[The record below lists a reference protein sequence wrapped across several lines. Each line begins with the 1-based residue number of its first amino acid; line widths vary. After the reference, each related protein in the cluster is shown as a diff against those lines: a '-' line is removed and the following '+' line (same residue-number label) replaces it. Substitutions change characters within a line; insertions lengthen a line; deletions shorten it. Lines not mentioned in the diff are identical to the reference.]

1 MSRVVT
7 HSETWTGYPTNY
19 LSDHQYYAA
28 SSQGNALA
36 PTTNTTYANIN
47 LTRGSSAVTYWY
59 VTFDTSSIP
68 QNATITSC
76 SGKIKCVI
84 SSTNSNYIKTRQAQ
98 FFSGTNAKGATVTVS
113 TSTNV
118 LSPTN
123 IGTWSRDELDD
134 ARVRFYAVRN
144 TGSTN
149 SSIYLRPYGADLTVN
164 YTWDETIY
172 SISASSNVQGVS
184 VSTTSGETTSGGTNV
199 ITLFGVS
206 SLSDIQLLDNGS
218 DVTSSLVVSGSNYVY
233 TLTNVSADHTVTVSD
248 ITPSEVMYTKSNG
261 SWTTMS
267 KVYKKINNAW
277 VEQTDLT
284 NVFEADKI
292 YVRDL

>member
-1 MSRVVT
+1 MSRIVT
-7 HSETWTGYPTNY
+7 HNETWTGYPTNY

-28 SSQGNALA
+28 SNQANALA
-36 PTTNTTYANIN
+36 PTTSTTYANIN

-76 SGKIKCVI
+76 SGKIKCVM
-84 SSTNSNYIKTRQAQ
+84 SSTKSNYIKTRQAQ

-118 LSPTN
+118 LTPTN
-123 IGTWSRDELDD
+123 IGTWSRNELDD

-144 TGSTN
+144 TGSTG

-164 YTWDETIY
+164 YSWDETIY
-172 SISASSNVQGVS
+172 SVSVSSNVQGVGIS
-184 VSTTSGETTSGGTNV
+184 ATSGETTSGGTNV
-199 ITLFGVS
+199 ITLTGVS
-206 SLSDIQLLDNGS
+206 SLSSIQLMDNGS
-218 DVTSSLVVSGSNYVY
+218 DVTSSLVAAGSNYTY
-233 TLTNVSADHTVTVSD
+233 TLSNVSADHTIVVSD
-248 ITPSEVMYTKSNG
+248 VQSNKMYTKVNG
-261 SWTTMS
+261 NWVELQ
-267 KVYKKINNAW
+267 KVYKKVSNSW

-284 NVFEADKI
+284 NVFDPNQI
-292 YVRDL
+292 YVRN

>member
-7 HSETWTGYPTNY
+7 HSETWTGHPTNY
-19 LSDHQYYAA
+19 SSDHQYYAA
-28 SSQGNALA
+28 SSQTNALA
-36 PTTNTTYANIN
+36 PTTSTTYANIN

-76 SGKIKCVI
+76 SGKIKCVS
-84 SSTNSNYIKTRQAQ
+84 SSTNSGYIKTRQAQ
-98 FFSGTNAKGATVTVS
+98 FFSGTNAKGATVTLS
-113 TSTNV
+113 RSANV

-172 SISASSNVQGVS
+172 SISSSSNVQGVT

-218 DVTSSLVVSGSNYVY
+218 DVTSGLVVSGSNYVY
-233 TLTNVSADHTVTVSD
+233 TLTNVSADHTILV
-248 ITPSEVMYTKSNG
+248 ESN
-261 SWTTMS
+261 SPRD
-267 KVYKKINNAW
+267 KVYKKTSSGWVEITHAYKKTGSGW

-284 NVFEADKI
+284 NLFQDGTI
-292 YVRDL
+292 YVNG

>member
-7 HSETWTGYPTNY
+7 HSETWTGHPTNY
-19 LSDHQYYAA
+19 SSDHQYYAA
-28 SSQGNALA
+28 SSQANALA

-84 SSTNSNYIKTRQAQ
+84 SSTNSGYIKTRQAQ

-113 TSTNV
+113 TSTSV
-118 LSPTN
+118 SSPN

-172 SISASSNVQGVS
+172 SISASSNVQGVT

-218 DVTSSLVVSGSNYVY
+218 DVTSGLVVSGSNYVY
-233 TLTNVSADHTVTVSD
+233 TLTNVSADHTILV
-248 ITPSEVMYTKSNG
+248 ESN
-261 SWTTMS
+261 SPRD
-267 KVYKKINNAW
+267 KVYKKTSSGW
-277 VEQTDLT
+277 VEQTDLANLFQDGT
-284 NVFEADKI
+284 I
-292 YVRDL
+292 YVNG

>member
-1 MSRVVT
+1 MSRIVT
-7 HSETWTGYPTNY
+7 HNETWTGYPTNY

-28 SSQGNALA
+28 SNQGNALA
-36 PTTNTTYANIN
+36 PTTNTTYSNIN

-118 LSPTN
+118 LTPTN

-164 YTWDETIY
+164 YSWDETIY
-172 SISASSNVQGVS
+172 SVSVSSNVQGVGIS
-184 VSTTSGETTSGGTNV
+184 ATSGETTSGGTNV
-199 ITLFGVS
+199 ITLTGVS
-206 SLSDIQLLDNGS
+206 SLPSIQLMDNGS
-218 DVTSSLVVSGSNYVY
+218 DVTSSLVAAGSNYTY
-233 TLTNVSADHTVTVSD
+233 TLSNVSADHTIVVSNAQ
-248 ITPSEVMYTKSNG
+248 SNKMYTKVNG
-261 SWTTMS
+261 GWVELQ
-267 KVYKKINNAW
+267 KVYKKVSNSW

-284 NVFEADKI
+284 NVFETDKI
-292 YVRDL
+292 YVRN

>member
-28 SSQGNALA
+28 TNQPNALS
-36 PTTNTTYANIN
+36 PTTDNTYANIN
-47 LTRGSSAVTYWY
+47 LTRGSGAVTYWY

-76 SGKIKCVI
+76 SGKIKCAI
-84 SSTNSNYIKTRQAQ
+84 SSTNKNFIKTRQAQ
-98 FFSGTNAKGATVTVS
+98 FFSGTNAKGAALTVTTTAS
-113 TSTNV
+113 IS
-118 LSPTN
+118 SIN

-144 TGSTN
+144 TGSTE
-149 SSIYLRPYGADLTVN
+149 SPIYLRPYGADLTVN

-172 SISASSNVQGVS
+172 SISASSNVQGVT
-184 VSTTSGETTSGGTNV
+184 VSATSGETTSGGTNV

-206 SLSDIQLLDNGS
+206 SLSDIRLLDNGS

-233 TLTNVSADHTVTVSD
+233 TLTNVSADHTILVEPRSSRD
-248 ITPSEVMYTKSNG
+248 
-261 SWTTMS
+261 
-267 KVYKKINNAW
+267 KVYKKTSSGWVEITHAYKKTSSGW

-284 NVFEADKI
+284 NLFQDGTI
-292 YVRDL
+292 YVNG

>member
-7 HSETWTGYPTNY
+7 HSETWTGHPTNY

-28 SSQGNALA
+28 TNQTNALS
-36 PTTNTTYANIN
+36 PTTDTTYANIN
-47 LTRGSSAVTYWY
+47 LTRGSDAVTYWY

-76 SGKIKCVI
+76 SGKIKCAI
-84 SSTNSNYIKTRQAQ
+84 SSANKKYIKTRQAQ
-98 FFSGTNAKGATVTVS
+98 FFSGTNAKGSALTVTTNASVS
-113 TSTNV
+113 SI
-118 LSPTN
+118 N

-144 TGSTN
+144 TDSTE

-172 SISASSNVQGVS
+172 SISTSSNVQGVGIS
-184 VSTTSGETTSGGTNV
+184 ATSGETTSGGTNV
-199 ITLFGVS
+199 ITLTGVS
-206 SLSDIQLLDNGS
+206 SLSSIQLMDNGS
-218 DVTSSLVVSGSNYVY
+218 DVTSSLVAAGSNYTY
-233 TLTNVSADHTVTVSD
+233 TLSNVSADHTIVVSNAQ
-248 ITPSEVMYTKSNG
+248 SNKMYTKVNG
-261 SWTTMS
+261 GWVELQ
-267 KVYKKINNAW
+267 KVYKKVSNSW

-284 NVFEADKI
+284 NVFETDKI
-292 YVRDL
+292 YVRN